1 MKNSTPNSPKTTEIV
16 LLLDRSGS
24 MGPLR
29 DATIRGVNEFLDGQ
43 RVVSGEAF
51 VSIYQFDHEFGAI
64 YEAAPAGSAP
74 PITEANY
81 QPRGSTALLDAIGET
96 VERTRLRVDCCED
109 DPRVV
114 LAIMTDGL
122 ENASRRFGRRA
133 VQRLLSA
140 CERQGW
146 QILFLGANMDAVAE
160 GRRMGLSVEK
170 SASFDAS
177 PAGATFNM
185 RCVGA
190 KIATLRTTG
199 DVACM
204 DFSPSERADL
214 MQPPE

>member
-1 MKNSTPNSPKTTEIV
+1 MQNSKPTSPKTTEIV

-24 MGPLR
+24 MAPLQA
-29 DATIRGVNEFLDGQ
+29 ATIRGVNEFLDGQ
-43 RVVSGEAF
+43 RDAAGEAF
-51 VSIYQFDHEFGAI
+51 ISIYQFDHEFSAVF
-64 YEAAPAGSAP
+64 EAAPAVSAP
-74 PITEANY
+74 RITAANY

-114 LAIMTDGL
+114 VAIMTDGL
-122 ENASRRFGRRA
+122 ENASKRFGRRA
-133 VQRLLSA
+133 VERLLSA

-160 GRRMGLSVEK
+160 GAKIGLAYAK
-170 SASFDAS
+170 AASYDAS
-177 PAGATFNM
+177 PAGATFNL
-185 RCVGA
+185 RCVSA
-190 KIATLRTTG
+190 KVAHFRATD

-204 DFSPSERADL
+204 EFNDSDRAAL